1 MVIKLNINNLHHQ
14 YSCAKGFVQCTTSIP
29 FLTKINNITLC
40 LLRDCTIGIGP
51 EKIPYSKKQAKGT
64 TLQRMTLDN
73 LENVLFLMLQ
83 KYHDPFS
90 CNSFQ
95 ISTENTYV
103 CYNHLPSSISC
114 DALNIHTIITPETYN
129 FQWMTD

>member
-1 MVIKLNINNLHHQ
+1 MHSFYILCGNNAKYSQ
-14 YSCAKGFVQCTTSIP
+14 YNCAKDFVERTTSIP

-40 LLRDCTIGIGP
+40 LLRDCTIGVGP
-51 EKIPYSKKQAKGT
+51 EKIPRSKKQAKGT

-90 CNSFQ
+90 CNSF
-95 ISTENTYV
+95 
-103 CYNHLPSSISC
+103 
-114 DALNIHTIITPETYN
+114 
-129 FQWMTD
+129 